1 MKKTV
6 FRGIIK
12 RKYFKMGVVFM
23 NRWRI
28 GKADSSKVAEFDQK
42 TDLNRLTLE
51 VLSSRGYNDL
61 DSIVE
66 FFTEQELEDPFAI
79 KDMDKAVETINA
91 AVDAYELICIY
102 GDYDCDG
109 VTSTSILFSYLESTG
124 ANVMYYIPE
133 RDDGYGLNVKAVE
146 ELAEKGVK
154 LIVTVDNG
162 ISAIN
167 EAERIYELDMK
178 LVVTDHHQPGEELPK
193 AEAVVDPH
201 QTDCPSKFKDLCG
214 AGVALKLCAAL
225 DGGNYEAVIE
235 QYSDLCAIGTV
246 ADVVP
251 LNGENR
257 TLVKTGFRYLPNT
270 EIIGLDM
277 MLEKLNIDRG
287 HIVSDHVG
295 FRIGPVINASGRF
308 GSPITAVKA
317 LLSEDDE
324 DAESYVDT
332 MITLNNMRKTSEQE
346 ILKDIREFIDS
357 DPTVLEHRVIV
368 LAGKGWHHG
377 IIGIVAS
384 KIQDKYGKPTI
395 IITDEGNGEA
405 RGSARSVKGL
415 NMFLCVTYCKDLLT
429 KFGGHE
435 CAAGFSLRSEDIEA
449 FRQKV
454 YEYSATLEKPAVR
467 TLYADKVLMPAD
479 ISVDM
484 VKGLNVLEP
493 LGEGNPRPLFAIL
506 GAKVTDIVG
515 LKENAHTKFTF
526 VYGGLRAQALMFGHD
541 PTKLC
546 FTKGDNV
553 DMLVQLEINSFNNKE
568 SVSIKVED
576 IRLSGVKQERY
587 IAAKDTYEKLMS
599 GEELP
604 VNFVKK
610 IIPERNE
617 LIMVYKYLNAV
628 RETSM
633 DTLFM
638 RLSSDSMNYCKLKI
652 IIDIF
657 KDKELISYEGSS
669 MRIKL
674 LPVSKKVD
682 LEESDTLVKLRSMI
696 GKVE

>member
-1 MKKTV
+1 
-6 FRGIIK
+6 
-12 RKYFKMGVVFM
+12 M

-28 GKADSSKVAEFDQK
+28 GKADSAKVAEFEQK

-51 VLSSRGYNDL
+51 VLSSRGYNDI

-66 FFTEQELEDPFAI
+66 FFTEQELEDPFVI
-79 KDMDKAVETINA
+79 KDMEKAVNAINA
-91 AVDAYELICIY
+91 VVDTNELICIY

-109 VTSTSILFSYLESTG
+109 VTSTSILFSYLESMG

-133 RDDGYGLNVKAVE
+133 RDDGYGLNIKAVE

-154 LIVTVDNG
+154 LIITVDNG

-167 EAERIYELDMK
+167 EAKRIYELGMK
-178 LVVTDHHQPGEELPK
+178 LVVTDHHQPGEELPE

-201 QTDCPSKFKDLCG
+201 QADCPSKFKDLCG

-225 DGGNYEAVIE
+225 DGGNYEAIIE

-270 EIIGLDM
+270 EMLGLDM
-277 MLEKLNIDRG
+277 LLDKLNVDRNK
-287 HIVSDHVG
+287 IVSDHIG

-308 GSPITAVKA
+308 GSPLTAVKA
-317 LLSEDDE
+317 LLSEDQE
-324 DAESYVDT
+324 DAENYVDT
-332 MITLNNMRKTSEQE
+332 MIKLNTMRKSSEQE
-346 ILKDIREFIDS
+346 ILNDIQRFINN
-357 DPTVLEHRVIV
+357 DPTVLDHRVIV
-368 LAGKGWHHG
+368 LAGNGWHHG

-384 KIQDKYGKPTI
+384 KILERYGKPTI

-415 NMFLCVTYCKDLLT
+415 NMFQCITYCKDLLT

-435 CAAGFSLRSEDIEA
+435 CAAGFSLSSESIKA
-449 FRQKV
+449 FTEKV
-454 YEYSATLEKPAVR
+454 YEYAATLEKPAVK

-484 VKGLNVLEP
+484 VKGLSVLEP

-506 GAKVTDIVG
+506 GAKVTDITG

-526 VYGGLRAQALMFGHD
+526 SYGGLTAQALMFGHD

-553 DMLVQLEINSFNNKE
+553 DMLAELDINVFNNRE
-568 SVSIKVED
+568 SVSIKVAD
-576 IRLSGVKQERY
+576 IRLSGIKQERY

-610 IIPERNE
+610 IIPQRSE

-638 RLSSDSMNYCKLKI
+638 RLTSDSMNYCKLKI

-657 KDKELISYEGSS
+657 KDKELIAFEGAS

>member
-1 MKKTV
+1 
-6 FRGIIK
+6 
-12 RKYFKMGVVFM
+12 M

-28 GKADSSKVAEFDQK
+28 GKADSAKVAEFEQK

-51 VLSSRGYNDL
+51 VLSSRGYNDI

-66 FFTEQELEDPFAI
+66 FFTEQELEDPFVI
-79 KDMDKAVETINA
+79 KDMEKAVNAINA
-91 AVDAYELICIY
+91 VVDTNELICIY

-109 VTSTSILFSYLESTG
+109 VTSTSILFSYLESMG

-133 RDDGYGLNVKAVE
+133 RDDGYGLNIKAVE

-154 LIVTVDNG
+154 LIITVDNG

-167 EAERIYELDMK
+167 EAKRIYELGMK
-178 LVVTDHHQPGEELPK
+178 LVVTDHHQPGRVLP
-193 AEAVVDPH
+193 
-201 QTDCPSKFKDLCG
+201 DCLVINPCLTQNAGPLCG
-214 AGVALKLCAAL
+214 AGAL
-225 DGGNYEAVIE
+225 DGGNYEAIIE

-270 EIIGLDM
+270 EILGLDM
-277 MLEKLNIDRG
+277 LLDKLNVDRNK
-287 HIVSDHVG
+287 IVSDHIG

-308 GSPITAVKA
+308 GSPLTAVKA
-317 LLSEDDE
+317 LLSEDQE
-324 DAESYVDT
+324 DAENYVDT
-332 MITLNNMRKTSEQE
+332 MIKLNTMRKSSEQE
-346 ILKDIREFIDS
+346 ILNDIQRFIDN
-357 DPTVLEHRVIV
+357 DPTVLDHRVIV
-368 LAGKGWHHG
+368 LAGNGWHHG

-384 KIQDKYGKPTI
+384 KILERYGKPTI

-415 NMFLCVTYCKDLLT
+415 NMFQCITYCKDLLT

-435 CAAGFSLRSEDIEA
+435 CAAGFSLSSESIKA
-449 FRQKV
+449 FTEKV
-454 YEYSATLEKPAVR
+454 YEYAATLEKPAVK

-484 VKGLNVLEP
+484 VKGLSVLEP

-506 GAKVTDIVG
+506 GAKVTDITG

-526 VYGGLRAQALMFGHD
+526 SYGGLTAQALMFGHD

-553 DMLVQLEINSFNNKE
+553 DMLAELDINVFNNRE
-568 SVSIKVED
+568 SVSIKVAD
-576 IRLSGVKQERY
+576 IRLSGIKQEKY

-610 IIPERNE
+610 IIPQRSE

-638 RLSSDSMNYCKLKI
+638 RLTSDSMNYCKLKI

-657 KDKELISYEGSS
+657 KDKELIAFEGAS